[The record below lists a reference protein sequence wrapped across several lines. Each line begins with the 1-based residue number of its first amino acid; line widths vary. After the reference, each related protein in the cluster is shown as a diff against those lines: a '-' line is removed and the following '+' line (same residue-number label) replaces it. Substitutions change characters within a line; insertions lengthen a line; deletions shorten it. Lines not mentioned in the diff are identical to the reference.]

1 MPSVSSTEI
10 LALVLAVIGG
20 LLSSSVLVALIEYR
34 RMRKQNTAD
43 VADKISSA
51 WDRFSEESRAGYTDR
66 IDGLLRQAQEQDRR
80 ITDLEQSSRDKDKL
94 YAELGERLR
103 SEIRMRL
110 QHEATIDTL
119 KRENEVLRERVSE
132 LERKLSEIDSSHQDD
147 AR

>member
-132 LERKLSEIDSSHQDD
+132 LERKLSEIGSNHKDD

>member
-1 MPSVSSTEI
+1 
-10 LALVLAVIGG
+10 
-20 LLSSSVLVALIEYR
+20 
-34 RMRKQNTAD
+34 MRKQNTAD

-80 ITDLEQSSRDKDKL
+80 ITDLEQASRDKDKL

>member
-10 LALVLAVIGG
+10 LAFILAVIGG

-34 RMRKQNTAD
+34 RMRKQNSAD

-80 ITDLEQSSRDKDKL
+80 ITDLEQASHDKDKL

-119 KRENEVLRERVSE
+119 KRENEVLRGRVSE
-132 LERKLSEIDSSHQDD
+132 LERKLGEISAGH
-147 AR
+147 

>member
-1 MPSVSSTEI
+1 VPSVSSTEI